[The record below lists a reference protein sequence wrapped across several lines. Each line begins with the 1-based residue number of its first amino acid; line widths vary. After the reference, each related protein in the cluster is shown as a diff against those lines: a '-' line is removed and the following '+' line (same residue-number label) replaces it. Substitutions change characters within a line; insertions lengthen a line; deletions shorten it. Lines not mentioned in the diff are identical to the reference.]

1 MLMLSENIKWGPVMN
16 SADITTSADCD
27 SINMSEYHKAV
38 FLFTFGTVTTDIT
51 VTPKCGASEGA
62 KTTAVP
68 SKYAAGGAAIG
79 TAVAGSASSC
89 DVLAAWTATATTCSL
104 LAASNKFLVV
114 EIDASAM
121 DLANGYEWLTLTL
134 TPATGG
140 LVHCVAGLVPRY
152 PAHRIPTCLKKST

>member
-38 FLFTFGTVTTDIT
+38 FLFTFGTGTTDIT
-51 VTPKCGASEGA
+51 FTPKCGATEGA

-68 SKYAAGGAAIG
+68 SRYAAGGAVIG

-104 LAASNKFLVV
+104 TAASNKFLVV

-121 DLANGYEWLTLTL
+121 DLTNGYEWLTLTL
-134 TPATGG
+134 TTATGG
-140 LVHCVAGLVPRY
+140 IVHCVAGVSPRDSSTRP
-152 PAHRIPTCLKKST
+152 PAFPEY